1 MNGRGHTRR
10 RRGQSQSPMR
20 RQRTHATNSCATTN
34 RQSSTHSL
42 PPPLRT
48 TAGVSLPRYM
58 TLQMHA
64 HAHAVRSRL
73 PLFYL
78 PLPPVWAYPLVST
91 TRARSSVVHAATILP
106 RPAASVFKAPVLLL
120 RRRVH
125 VSSASP
131 FELLGLPCSATPA
144 SRSNRPTAARR
155 CSCTQTCIQGML
167 QRWRT
172 LGCCRTRA
180 GERSAW
186 RARVPVQALR
196 AGRAFGR

>member
-20 RQRTHATNSCATTN
+20 RQRNDKSSIIHTLITTTATNH
-34 RQSSTHSL
+34 RRGL
-42 PPPLRT
+42 PPEVHDIADACTCARRPPTPPALLLALTYPARPDD
-48 TAGVSLPRYM
+48 PRE
-58 TLQMHA
+58 
-64 HAHAVRSRL
+64 V
-73 PLFYL
+73 
-78 PLPPVWAYPLVST
+78 VC
-91 TRARSSVVHAATILP
+91 VVHAATILP

>member
-1 MNGRGHTRR
+1 
-10 RRGQSQSPMR
+10 
-20 RQRTHATNSCATTN
+20 
-34 RQSSTHSL
+34 
-42 PPPLRT
+42 
-48 TAGVSLPRYM
+48 M

-73 PLFYL
+73 PLWYLALKYL
-78 PLPPVWAYPLVST
+78 PCRGRTQLVPT

-172 LGCCRTRA
+172 LGCCRT
-180 GERSAW
+180 
-186 RARVPVQALR
+186 L
-196 AGRAFGR
+196 AGRAPASARHGAHGYRSRLCERAGLSAADPHADRLGCARRRCTKRPSSAPWKRSKDEERSRRRF

>member
-1 MNGRGHTRR
+1 MDVDTPDDAAANRNRR
-10 RRGQSQSPMR
+10 CAAS
-20 RQRTHATNSCATTN
+20 ATTN

-73 PLFYL
+73 PLWYLALKYL
-78 PLPPVWAYPLVST
+78 PCRGRTQLVPT

>member
-1 MNGRGHTRR
+1 MDVDTPDDAAANRNRR
-10 RRGQSQSPMR
+10 CAAS
-20 RQRTHATNSCATTN
+20 ATTN
-34 RQSSTHSL
+34 RQLSTHSL

-64 HAHAVRSRL
+64 HAHAVRPRL

-78 PLPPVWAYPLVST
+78 PLPTQLVPT